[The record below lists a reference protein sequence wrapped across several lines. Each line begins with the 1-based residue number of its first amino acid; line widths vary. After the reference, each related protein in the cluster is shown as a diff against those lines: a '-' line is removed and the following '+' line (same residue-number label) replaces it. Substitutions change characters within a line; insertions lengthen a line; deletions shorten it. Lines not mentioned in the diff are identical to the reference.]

1 MLIIFLLYIFHITGL
16 LENALS
22 TKKINKEMVSLR
34 KRNSKYVFFT
44 EEIYNPFAQSL
55 NRPFSEQNKVLC
67 KTGLIFQR

>member
-1 MLIIFLLYIFHITGL
+1 ML
-16 LENALS
+16 S
-22 TKKINKEMVSLR
+22 PQKKNKEMVSLR

>member
-1 MLIIFLLYIFHITGL
+1 MLYIFYITGL

-22 TKKINKEMVSLR
+22 TKKNKEMVSLR

>member
-1 MLIIFLLYIFHITGL
+1 MLIILLAVHISYHWSIRKCSL
-16 LENALS
+16 H
-22 TKKINKEMVSLR
+22 KKKNKEMVSLR

>member
-1 MLIIFLLYIFHITGL
+1 MLSPQKN
-16 LENALS
+16 E
-22 TKKINKEMVSLR
+22 EMVSLS
-34 KRNSKYVFFT
+34 KRNSKYGFFFT

>member
-1 MLIIFLLYIFHITGL
+1 MLIILLAVHISYHWSIRKCSL
-16 LENALS
+16 H
-22 TKKINKEMVSLR
+22 KKNKEMVSLR
-34 KRNSKYVFFT
+34 KRNCKYVFFT

>member
-1 MLIIFLLYIFHITGL
+1 
-16 LENALS
+16 
-22 TKKINKEMVSLR
+22 MVSLR